1 MIENISLGIQVVF
14 SAEGIF
20 FLFTGCIIGTI
31 VGILPGLGT
40 VAALAI
46 LFPFTYDLSSAHM
59 LMMMSGIY
67 YGAQYGGSTTSILI
81 NTPGEISTVTTCI
94 DGYPMSKKGHGGKAV
109 VAAGIASLIGG
120 IITIIII
127 SSISPIISDFAFKFG
142 SRELTL
148 LTLLGLISIS
158 VITNKNTIAGI
169 GLACIGILLGM
180 IGTDINSG
188 AVRFS
193 NNINLVDGIN
203 IATLAIGLF
212 GIAEIFKTLTT
223 EVIYNPN
230 RNFRINFSLS
240 DFKKIIPPS
249 LRGSITGIFFGIIP
263 GGGTILSTFAAY
275 ALEKKISSNKQQF
288 GNGAIEGVAAPESA
302 NNSAA
307 QIGFIPL
314 LTLGIPEN
322 AVMALIL
329 GALIV
334 SGVQPGPGMIESQPE
349 IFWGLIVSMLFGN
362 LILVILNIPLVK
374 IWLLILSLPKYIL
387 YVSLLIV
394 SLIGVYSMNNSLF
407 EVGITLIFGI
417 FGYILIKLE
426 LEPAPLI
433 YGFIIGPIFEEY
445 FRRSLSISNGQ
456 FSYFIEGVISK
467 ILLSII
473 ILLIIL
479 RLYVYF
485 KTEKQRI

>member
-1 MIENISLGIQVVF
+1 M
-14 SAEGIF
+14 
-20 FLFTGCIIGTI
+20 
-31 VGILPGLGT
+31 
-40 VAALAI
+40 
-46 LFPFTYDLSSAHM
+46 
-59 LMMMSGIY
+59 
-67 YGAQYGGSTTSILI
+67 
-81 NTPGEISTVTTCI
+81 
-94 DGYPMSKKGHGGKAV
+94 
-109 VAAGIASLIGG
+109 
-120 IITIIII
+120 
-127 SSISPIISDFAFKFG
+127 
-142 SRELTL
+142 
-148 LTLLGLISIS
+148 
-158 VITNKNTIAGI
+158 
-169 GLACIGILLGM
+169 
-180 IGTDINSG
+180 
-188 AVRFS
+188 
-193 NNINLVDGIN
+193 
-203 IATLAIGLF
+203 
-212 GIAEIFKTLTT
+212 
-223 EVIYNPN
+223 
-230 RNFRINFSLS
+230 
-240 DFKKIIPPS
+240 
-249 LRGSITGIFFGIIP
+249 
-263 GGGTILSTFAAY
+263 
-275 ALEKKISSNKQQF
+275 
-288 GNGAIEGVAAPESA
+288 
-302 NNSAA
+302 
-307 QIGFIPL
+307 

-473 ILLIIL
+473 ILLIVL